1 MYGLAPYEITSKNEA
16 LMPCPDL
23 KTGQLVE
30 EEAEKE
36 EDLSKTNEF
45 AIIKRKE
52 IESKFDREREEFEKK
67 QELERRLIAMTINDD
82 EPEDLPP
89 DEYAGERLHCWVLL
103 KKGEKSLEK
112 IKG

>member
-1 MYGLAPYEITSKNEA
+1 
-16 LMPCPDL
+16 MPCPDF
-23 KTGQLVE
+23 KTGELIE

-82 EPEDLPP
+82 EPEELPP
-89 DEYAGERLHCWVLL
+89 DEYFGERLHCWVLL
-103 KKGEKSLEK
+103 KKGKFIFCFIFNL
-112 IKG
+112 IF